1 MSLFPFD
8 YEGRFRVTGDRFQI
22 KSGAIAAIVVCI
34 GIAVA
39 PFSSSGCAAGLI
51 QHDGVWV
58 TTQAVGVFGFGSH
71 SVFLT
76 KEQYATLEQSL
87 VDFQALLHTTTS
99 KEQAVVLFKEAVV
112 EINTYGLLPRGM
124 SVMQAQRL
132 IVDSFQN
139 ATTYPWVEIEGR
151 SRDSKRYYSSVH
163 PKLKNAFC
171 VLSAV
176 ATKIPDHDPNPVIL
190 PFSLLLLFGL
200 LPAFLASLLG
210 NQELANSLAEL
221 GLRVWNTNPL
231 RLFNFVMIIGY
242 DVDFRSVG
250 LKGIVNEK
258 ISEGVVFRGY
268 SGLLLFPFNDKTYF
282 LGTAIDVVSSQ

>member
-1 MSLFPFD
+1 M
-8 YEGRFRVTGDRFQI
+8 TGYRFQI
-22 KSGAIAAIVVCI
+22 KSGAFFAIVVCV
-34 GIAVA
+34 GITIA
-39 PFSSSGCAAGLI
+39 PCSSSGGVAGLI
-51 QHDGVWV
+51 PQDGVWV
-58 TTQAVGVFGFGSH
+58 MSQAVGVVGFGSH
-71 SVFLT
+71 LVFLT
-76 KEQYATLEQSL
+76 KEQYATLDQYL
-87 VDFQALLHTTTS
+87 VDFQARLHTTTS

-132 IVDSFQN
+132 IVDWFQN
-139 ATTYPWVEIEGR
+139 AKKHPWIRIEDRGKD
-151 SRDSKRYYSSVH
+151 SRRDHSSVH

-176 ATKIPDHDPNPVIL
+176 ATKIPDYDPNPVIL

-242 DVDFRSVG
+242 EVDFRSIG